1 MRFSGIIAAAAIFLL
16 PALGQAAGKADQDA
30 LAKSKALA
38 FDSGKGNCLACHMIA
53 DGEFPG
59 NFGPPMIQMKERFPD
74 KAVLREQIW
83 DASAKNPK
91 SMMPPF
97 GKNGVLTDK
106 EVDLIVD
113 YLYTL

>member
-1 MRFSGIIAAAAIFLL
+1 MKFSGIIAAAALLML
-16 PALGQAAGKADQDA
+16 PALGQAASKADQDA
-30 LAKSKALA
+30 LAKGKELA
-38 FDSGKGNCLACHMIA
+38 FDTNKGNCLACHMIA

-59 NFGPPMIQMKERFPD
+59 NFGPPLIQMKERFPD
-74 KAVLREQIW
+74 KKVLFDQIW

-106 EVDLIVD
+106 EIHLIVN

>member
-1 MRFSGIIAAAAIFLL
+1 MKFSGMIAAAVLL
-16 PALGQAAGKADQDA
+16 LFPSLGQAASKADIEKGKE
-30 LAKSKALA
+30 LAY
-38 FDSGKGNCLACHMIA
+38 DSNKGNCLACHMVG

-59 NFGPPMIQMKERFPD
+59 NFGPPMFQMKERYPER
-74 KAVLREQIW
+74 AALYEQLW

-97 GKNGVLTDK
+97 GKNGVLTEK
-106 EVDLIVD
+106 EVNQIVD

>member
-1 MRFSGIIAAAAIFLL
+1 MKHSGFIAAAVLFML
-16 PALGQAAGKADQDA
+16 PSLGQAGAKPDQAA
-30 LAKSKALA
+30 LERGKALA
-38 FDSGKGNCLACHMIA
+38 FDSNKGNCLACHMIA

-59 NFGPPMIQMKERFPD
+59 NLGPPMIQMKERFPD
-74 KAVLREQIW
+74 RAALREQIW

-97 GKNGVLTDK
+97 GKNGVLSGE

>member
-1 MRFSGIIAAAAIFLL
+1 MKHFSGIIAAAALL
-16 PALGQAAGKADQDA
+16 MLPSLGQAASKADLD
-30 LAKSKALA
+30 KGKALA
-38 FDSGKGNCLACHMIA
+38 FDSGKGNCLACHTIA

-59 NFGPPMIQMKERFPD
+59 NFGPPLIQMKERFPD
-74 KAVLREQIW
+74 HAVLRQQIW

-97 GKNGVLTDK
+97 GKNGILTEPEIDQ
-106 EVDLIVD
+106 IVD

>member
-1 MRFSGIIAAAAIFLL
+1 MKYSGIIAAAALL
-16 PALGQAAGKADQDA
+16 MLPSLGQAAGTADQDA
-30 LAKSKALA
+30 LAKGKALA
-38 FDSGKGNCLACHMIA
+38 FDTGKGNCLACHMIA

-59 NFGPPMIQMKERFPD
+59 NFGPPLIQMKERFPD

-83 DASAKNPK
+83 DASARNPK

-97 GKNGVLTDK
+97 GKNGILTGPEIDQ
-106 EVDLIVD
+106 IVD

>member
-1 MRFSGIIAAAAIFLL
+1 MKHFSAIVAAAALFVL
-16 PALGQAAGKADQDA
+16 PSPGQAASKAD
-30 LAKSKALA
+30 LEKGKELA
-38 FDSGKGNCLACHMIA
+38 FESNKGNCLACHMIA

-74 KAVLREQIW
+74 RAVLREQIW
-83 DASAKNPK
+83 DASAKNPT
-91 SMMPPF
+91 SIMPPF
-97 GKNGVLTDK
+97 GKNGILTDK